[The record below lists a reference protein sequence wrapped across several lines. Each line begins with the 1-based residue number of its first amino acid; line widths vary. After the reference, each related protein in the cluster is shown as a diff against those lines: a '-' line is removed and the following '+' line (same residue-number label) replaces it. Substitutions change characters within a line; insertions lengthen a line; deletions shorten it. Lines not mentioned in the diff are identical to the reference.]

1 MIEQFLVSSPGYGV
15 VDSGCR
21 KSIIGRETYAEFLD
35 LWTDG
40 GIAHPKLF
48 NEVNHFRFGNGSK
61 ETSLESV
68 KMPVVIGGRSGT
80 IQVALVGGRAPL
92 LISRN
97 ALKLLKA
104 RINFENG
111 ELTVFEDQV
120 TVPLTTNSAGQ
131 FTIDLM
137 GPVKDDAKVFDEV
150 MTSTADESQHTI
162 DRSAISEPVAQPAE
176 SESVAQPPSPGPEML
191 SPPVS
196 KWSRVDKYL
205 KWVPLTGKQGPGWHQ
220 VFRRTVTDLDTNEV
234 IIDQDVDPKKDKRL
248 YFTAIPKS
256 TQTCRTEFWFHPQE
270 AVCPLECMAVHHQ
283 RQLHAQVSSL
293 AKTSYS
299 QGSKLLVAEVFS
311 PPRFAPIAKEFGF
324 AGLSFDLKNGFDFRK
339 KADRDRVAKLLDERP
354 PELLVLSPPCT
365 HEGGWHNLNQ
375 YRMDPN
381 VVMQLQLQ
389 SRMFIKFCCKLFQQ
403 QVGKHGKR
411 ALFEH
416 PSGARTWSYPEM
428 LQLLKRHHWCK
439 CHMCMFGL
447 RVPGHNQLIRKS
459 TGLLVSHSDMLGLGR
474 QCPGKSHPDHS
485 CHEVNAG
492 RCAEVG
498 AISTFAGQYSPMFVE
513 SVLQTVPSFAKKLQ
527 SLLVVVPEMD
537 GLEAEAL
544 AASRADL
551 QCTDDDKIQSAL
563 QKVHKNLGHPSNAD
577 LVRILKHGGANDR
590 ALELARSFNVLSARV
605 RLNHM
610 CRCQPRPIELFD
622 LISASA
628 SM

>member
-1 MIEQFLVSSPGYGV
+1 ML
-15 VDSGCR
+15 DSGCG
-21 KSIIGRETYAEFLD
+21 KSIIGRETYAESLD

-293 AKTSYS
+293 AK
-299 QGSKLLVAEVFS
+299 
-311 PPRFAPIAKEFGF
+311 I
-324 AGLSFDLKNGFDFRK
+324 
-339 KADRDRVAKLLDERP
+339 
-354 PELLVLSPPCT
+354 
-365 HEGGWHNLNQ
+365 
-375 YRMDPN
+375 
-381 VVMQLQLQ
+381 LQ
-389 SRMFIKFCCKLFQQ
+389 
-403 QVGKHGKR
+403 
-411 ALFEH
+411 
-416 PSGARTWSYPEM
+416 
-428 LQLLKRHHWCK
+428 
-439 CHMCMFGL
+439 
-447 RVPGHNQLIRKS
+447 
-459 TGLLVSHSDMLGLGR
+459 
-474 QCPGKSHPDHS
+474 PGKQTS
-485 CHEVNAG
+485 CC
-492 RCAEVG
+492 R
-498 AISTFAGQYSPMFVE
+498 
-513 SVLQTVPSFAKKLQ
+513 SV
-527 SLLVVVPEMD
+527 
-537 GLEAEAL
+537 
-544 AASRADL
+544 
-551 QCTDDDKIQSAL
+551 
-563 QKVHKNLGHPSNAD
+563 
-577 LVRILKHGGANDR
+577 
-590 ALELARSFNVLSARV
+590 
-605 RLNHM
+605 
-610 CRCQPRPIELFD
+610 
-622 LISASA
+622 
-628 SM
+628 